1 MTLSLNSHC
10 ATRLLC
16 STINIFL
23 IYEYAVH
30 THILSNILYLFLLAH
45 LRVQIFMRDWAV
57 RNLGFLVC
65 IMQMWS
71 FFLHIWKVN
80 RQADLIRSFSRLF
93 NNSLW
98 SPLPHS
104 QNSLIHSSTSYRKTS
119 EFSPK
124 AVACRERIG
133 IQTQAQC
140 SQDSSLIAKKTMQ
153 FERLDI
159 YFFSALLIHSSFFVN
174 YSYFLF

>member
-1 MTLSLNSHC
+1 MSGNTSFDEKLS
-10 ATRLLC
+10 
-16 STINIFL
+16 
-23 IYEYAVH
+23 
-30 THILSNILYLFLLAH
+30 ILSNILYLFLLAH

-71 FFLHIWKVN
+71 FFLHIWNVN

-104 QNSLIHSSTSYRKTS
+104 QNSLIHSSTSFGKTS

-140 SQDSSLIAKKTMQ
+140 SQDSSLIAKKTVQ

-159 YFFSALLIHSSFFVN
+159 YFFQLCWYIHRFFVN

>member
-1 MTLSLNSHC
+1 MSGNTSFDEKLS
-10 ATRLLC
+10 
-16 STINIFL
+16 
-23 IYEYAVH
+23 
-30 THILSNILYLFLLAH
+30 ILSNILYLFLLAH

-71 FFLHIWKVN
+71 FFTYMK
-80 RQADLIRSFSRLF
+80 RKSQADLIRSFSRLF

-98 SPLPHS
+98 WSPLPHS
-104 QNSLIHSSTSYRKTS
+104 QNSLIHSSTSFRKTS

-140 SQDSSLIAKKTMQ
+140 SQDSSLIAKKTVQ

-159 YFFSALLIHSSFFVN
+159 YFFQLCLYNHRFLWIIRI
-174 YSYFLF
+174 SYFKVGL